1 MIVGEFSMTSTKR
14 PDYKKS
20 SPVRIFF
27 SYFKPHWK
35 LFLIDMVCAT
45 LICAVDLAF
54 PYVSRN
60 AMQVLIPANQFRAF
74 FTVMAI
80 CIFAYMS
87 RGVLYYVVTYLGH
100 IFGVSVEAD
109 MRRDLY
115 NHIQT
120 LSSSFF
126 DQNRTGVLMSR
137 ITNDLF
143 EISELAHHGPEDV
156 FISFVTLVGAFLI
169 MCTIEWRLAII
180 SVAIV
185 PLFVVFAVVQRQR
198 MHRVNIQVKAK
209 TAEINASIES
219 GISGIRT
226 TKAFNND
233 LLESRKFDRSNGQYV
248 DAKAHYYK
256 AMAVF
261 QGGTE
266 FATSTMSALV
276 VAAGGYFIMKD
287 SIDFADLVAFSL
299 YVTTFLAPIRKL
311 SNFVEQFMQGSAGF
325 SRFLELMRTDPEIRD
340 KPDAEALD
348 TVKGDIAFT
357 DVSFRYGDGADVLT
371 GIHIHIRAGEK
382 FAVVGPSG
390 GGKTTL
396 CQLIPRFYDV
406 SSGSVTV
413 DGRDVRDVTM
423 ESLRRNIGIVQQD
436 VFLFA
441 DTVRENIR
449 YGRPDASDAEVEAAA
464 RLAMIESDI
473 LAMPEGYETYVGE
486 RGIRLSGGQKQRISI
501 ARIFLKNPPIV
512 ILDEATSALDSITES
527 QIQESFDKLCVGR
540 TSILIAH
547 RLSTIRNADK
557 IAVIDNERVL
567 EVGSHSE
574 LMALNGEYA
583 RLVRAQDNL

>member
-1 MIVGEFSMTSTKR
+1 MIVGEFSMTSAKK

-20 SPVRIFF
+20 RPVRIFF
-27 SYFKPHWK
+27 SYFKPHRK
-35 LFLIDMVCAT
+35 LFLIDMLCAT

-80 CIFAYMS
+80 CIVAYMS

-100 IFGVSVEAD
+100 VFGVSVEAD

-185 PLFVVFAVVQRQR
+185 PLFVVFAIVQRQR

-248 DAKAHYYK
+248 DAKARYYK

-340 KPDAEALD
+340 KPDAETLD
-348 TVKGDIAFT
+348 AVKGDIAFT

-464 RLAMIESDI
+464 HLAMIESDI